1 MYRPFLLE
9 DPPQKAQQHSPR
21 GRTNEKKP
29 APVLLKHDVSIKIV
43 VVGAQGTGK
52 TTMIRQYTGKRI
64 TTAYTPT
71 FGPEVTSKYVPLDS
85 LQCHMESLGKLPE
98 CMSYDRV
105 KVDFWEVPHQELY
118 GENIARIL
126 GKANGFVFVFESSD
140 PTSFGAV
147 NEWFSAIKVF
157 KTSGSRPERSES
169 PSVVPSPPIMPVKSG
184 CGISSTMEYGK
195 ACPFSVPSILLANK
209 SDINNPTVEGASLIS
224 GLNAY
229 CLEYG
234 ALFWAKTSSF
244 DGSVLKYA
252 LDTFVNSVFDNYL
265 RREELRI
272 VMGDERSKARRP
284 KIRLVQQVQIVSDDK
299 ELVQGQSPQQVIMK
313 QNEAKKALL
322 LEKAEKLQKDVKEY
336 RSSGKDTIQSSPLQD
351 DKKKEMLDKFDDEFA
366 KMEAAVS
373 TLVASATAGTSTQK
387 PGDDDDLGK
396 VIGRVQAV
404 LDKKKAKWN
413 DVLSKEIK

>member
-1 MYRPFLLE
+1 
-9 DPPQKAQQHSPR
+9 
-21 GRTNEKKP
+21 
-29 APVLLKHDVSIKIV
+29 
-43 VVGAQGTGK
+43 
-52 TTMIRQYTGKRI
+52 
-64 TTAYTPT
+64 
-71 FGPEVTSKYVPLDS
+71 
-85 LQCHMESLGKLPE
+85 
-98 CMSYDRV
+98 
-105 KVDFWEVPHQELY
+105 
-118 GENIARIL
+118 
-126 GKANGFVFVFESSD
+126 
-140 PTSFGAV
+140 
-147 NEWFSAIKVF
+147 
-157 KTSGSRPERSES
+157 
-169 PSVVPSPPIMPVKSG
+169 
-184 CGISSTMEYGK
+184 
-195 ACPFSVPSILLANK
+195 
-209 SDINNPTVEGASLIS
+209 
-224 GLNAY
+224 
-229 CLEYG
+229 
-234 ALFWAKTSSF
+234 
-244 DGSVLKYA
+244 
-252 LDTFVNSVFDNYL
+252 
-265 RREELRI
+265 
-272 VMGDERSKARRP
+272 MGDERSKARRP